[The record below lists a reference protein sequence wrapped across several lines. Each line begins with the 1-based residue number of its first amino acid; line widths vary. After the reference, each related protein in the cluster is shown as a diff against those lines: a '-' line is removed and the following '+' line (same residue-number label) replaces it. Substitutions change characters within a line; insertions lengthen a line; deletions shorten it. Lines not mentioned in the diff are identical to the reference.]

1 MVAIKKMFLIA
12 FTINIVIFFI
22 FGSVAILPGLNL
34 VGVPFILVAWG
45 GINMIMMIVCMFK
58 CDTSGLPGG

>member
-1 MVAIKKMFLIA
+1 MVSIKKMFLIS

-34 VGVPFILVAWG
+34 VGVPFIMVAWG

-58 CDTSGLPGG
+58 CKLH